1 MTIVN
6 RVSEPHKI
14 MIMPRVGGGQYKKIF
29 CKCKNFKVTMNKNG
43 RFKQCYNISLI
54 KLAKALKTTGS
65 IMLRFHTVGKSIN
78 FYNLID
84 YRKWY
89 NMEFGVLTMFKHSH
103 PTSTNAW

>member
-14 MIMPRVGGGQYKKIF
+14 MITPRVGGGQYKKIV

>member
-1 MTIVN
+1 
-6 RVSEPHKI
+6 
-14 MIMPRVGGGQYKKIF
+14 MPRVGGGQYKKIVY
-29 CKCKNFKVTMNKNG
+29 KCKNFKLTMNKNG